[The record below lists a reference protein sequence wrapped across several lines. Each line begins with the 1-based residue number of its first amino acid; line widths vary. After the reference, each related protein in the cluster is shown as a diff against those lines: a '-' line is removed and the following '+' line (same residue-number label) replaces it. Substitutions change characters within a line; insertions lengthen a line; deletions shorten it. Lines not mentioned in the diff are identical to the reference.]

1 MDSEL
6 TTIMTWDIGALS
18 MDGNRARKALL
29 QEKYR
34 EYQPRISPDGRWMA
48 YTSNESGSHEVY
60 VRPYPGLEGGR
71 EQASANGGDSPLW
84 SPDGRELYYRSGD
97 AVMAVPVKGSPALSP
112 GKPEILFRGK
122 YTSMLLNLV
131 EADYGPWDIS
141 PDGKRFL
148 MMKDEQS
155 ATLAAEGP
163 QRIHI
168 VLNWFEELKRLVPK
182 K

>member
-1 MDSEL
+1 
-6 TTIMTWDIGALS
+6 
-18 MDGNRARKALL
+18 
-29 QEKYR
+29 
-34 EYQPRISPDGRWMA
+34 
-48 YTSNESGSHEVY
+48 
-60 VRPYPGLEGGR
+60 
-71 EQASANGGDSPLW
+71 
-84 SPDGRELYYRSGD
+84 
-97 AVMAVPVKGSPALSP
+97 MAVPVKASPALSP

-131 EADYGPWDIS
+131 EADYSPWDIS

-155 ATLAAEGP
+155 ATPAAEGP